1 MENII
6 YFILVFN
13 ILNFAG
19 FSAGK
24 HFLDKKYHPHF
35 ISKYAMLIAGLLIL
49 YLIGNLYLSIYFF
62 NLKKI
67 FLGLIP
73 LIFIFLPFVY
83 GKLSNYKTSNYYIN
97 LQILTFFI
105 NSIFILG
112 IILKFS

>member
-1 MENII
+1 MEHII
-6 YFILVFN
+6 YFVLMFN

-24 HFLDKKYHPHF
+24 HFLTKNYNPHF

-49 YLIGNLYLSIYFF
+49 YLSGNLYLSIYFF
-62 NLKKI
+62 KIKKI
-67 FLGLIP
+67 FLSLTS
-73 LIFIFLPFVY
+73 LTFIFLPFVY
-83 GKLSNYKTSNYYIN
+83 GVLSNYKTSNYYIN

-105 NSIFILG
+105 NSIFILE